1 MNLYAKLLERKDKPL
16 RLGLIGAGKF
26 AAMYLAQVP
35 RTPGI
40 RLVAIADLAP
50 ANAKANL
57 ERIGWSAAA
66 IAATSI
72 IEDWQKLV
80 ANPGIDIIIE
90 ATGNPVAAVEHILG
104 ASKHGKHVV
113 NVTDEADAFWGPILA
128 RKAREA

>member
-1 MNLYAKLLERKDKPL
+1 MNLFAKLKQREEQQKPL
-16 RLGLIGAGKF
+16 RVGLIGAGKF

-40 RLVAIADLAP
+40 RLVGIADLAP

-66 IAATSI
+66 ISGTAI
-72 IEDWQKLV
+72 LEDWQKLV
-80 ANPGIDIIIE
+80 SNPQIDIVIE

-104 ASKHGKHVV
+104 AFHHGKHVI
-113 NVTDEADAFWGPILA
+113 NVTVEADAKRLILYFPFL
-128 RKAREA
+128 